1 MEKTI
6 REIIRNCKPT
16 PENKQLLE
24 RAEFLISRI
33 ETEKGKQKEWELE
46 SNQIKKRIT
55 EINKELISKGIT
67 KGRQEKIWG
76 DWLCWCATNKLDPY
90 TGRGGEDTNE

>member
-6 REIIRNCKPT
+6 REIIRDCKPT

-33 ETEKGKQKEWELE
+33 ETEKTKQKEWELE

>member
-33 ETEKGKQKEWELE
+33 ETEKTKQKEWELE
-46 SNQIKKRIT
+46 SNQIEKRVN

-67 KGRQEKIWG
+67 KGRQDKTWS
-76 DWLCWCATNKLDPY
+76 DWLNYCSANNLDCYTN
-90 TGRGGEDTNE
+90 REVIINE

>member
-24 RAEFLISRI
+24 RAEFLIDEIEGERI
-33 ETEKGKQKEWELE
+33 KQKTWKEEL
-46 SNQIKKRIT
+46 NTIKGRVN
-55 EINKELISKGIT
+55 EINKELIGKGIT
-67 KGRQEKIWG
+67 KGRQDKTWG
-76 DWLCWCATNKLDPY
+76 EWLTYCATNGFDPY
-90 TGRGGEDTNE
+90 IDKEVIVNE

>member
-1 MEKTI
+1 MKKTI
-6 REIIRNCKPT
+6 REIIRDCKPT